1 MITGPSGAGKGT
13 LIRALL
19 GRVADLE
26 VAVSATTRHR
36 RRGEEDG
43 REYWFLSD
51 AEFVRRV
58 HEGDFLEHVTYVSG
72 KRYGTLRSE
81 VHRIAGEGKIPV
93 LELETEG
100 ALNVKDDVPGAV
112 TIFITAP
119 IPELER
125 RLRERASESEGE
137 IGERIGLA
145 RKQLAQAEQFDHVV
159 VNDDLE
165 RATQGAGGGC
175 PARVGNRRYHESA
188 VIHPRI
194 DELLDDVDS
203 RYALVIVAAK
213 RARQINNYH
222 HQLGEG
228 TFDEFPPLVESRSK
242 NYLTM
247 ALEETAEGKIKY
259 TYKN

>member
-1 MITGPSGAGKGT
+1 LGSSTGTADGTPVFVITGPSGAGKGT
-13 LIRALL
+13 LIKGLL
-19 GRVADLE
+19 ERVPELE
-26 VAVSATTRHR
+26 VAISATTRLR

-43 REYWFLSD
+43 CEYWFLSD

-58 HEGDFLEHVTYVSG
+58 HEGEFLEHVTYVSG

-81 VHRIAGEGKIPV
+81 VDRIAADGKIPV

-145 RKQLAQAEQFDHVV
+145 RKQLAQADQFDHVV
-159 VNDDLE
+159 VNDEVD
-165 RATQGAGGGC
+165 RATEELAGIVQ
-175 PARVGNRRYHESA
+175 RE
-188 VIHPRI
+188 
-194 DELLDDVDS
+194 
-203 RYALVIVAAK
+203 VAA
-213 RARQINNYH
+213 AA
-222 HQLGEG
+222 
-228 TFDEFPPLVESRSK
+228 TMSRP
-242 NYLTM
+242 
-247 ALEETAEGKIKY
+247 
-259 TYKN
+259 

>member
-1 MITGPSGAGKGT
+1 LGSSTGTTDGTPVFVITGPSGAGKGT

-19 GRVADLE
+19 ERVADLE
-26 VAVSATTRHR
+26 VAVSATTRGR
-36 RRGEEDG
+36 RQGEEDG

-51 AEFVRRV
+51 AEFARRV

-72 KRYGTLRSE
+72 KRYGTLRTE
-81 VHRIAGEGKIPV
+81 VDRIAGEGKIPV

-145 RKQLAQAEQFDHVV
+145 RKQLNQAEQFDYVV
-159 VNDDLE
+159 LNDRIE
-165 RATQGAGGGC
+165 RATQELEGIVQ
-175 PARVGNRRYHESA
+175 RESA
-188 VIHPRI
+188 
-194 DELLDDVDS
+194 
-203 RYALVIVAAK
+203 AT
-213 RARQINNYH
+213 
-222 HQLGEG
+222 G
-228 TFDEFPPLVESRSK
+228 TMSGP
-242 NYLTM
+242 
-247 ALEETAEGKIKY
+247 
-259 TYKN
+259 